1 MAPTAMRRLLLLAAA
16 CAVANGHG
24 GHGRHA
30 HDHADHHDHAGH
42 DHAGHDH
49 AGEDA
54 HGDLHEHHEVINLTA
69 RTWDTLVSNDAHVW
83 AVKFHS
89 GMCGSCA
96 AFAPAFE
103 SARAAVDGL
112 HWAAVSID
120 EQENIALAKKL
131 GVLQEG
137 IPNVKLINAAELP
150 LPIVSGDTPPAETL
164 VAKLKETL
172 QNAGASKDAEGYYKS
187 HGRSEL

>member
-1 MAPTAMRRLLLLAAA
+1 MAMPSAWRRLLLVAAA
-16 CAVANGHG
+16 CAVAHGHG
-24 GHGRHA
+24 AHGRHA
-30 HDHADHHDHAGH
+30 HDHAGH

-49 AGEDA
+49 DHDEDE
-54 HGDLHEHHEVINLTA
+54 HGDLHEHHEVIDVTA
-69 RTWDTLVSNDAHVW
+69 RSWDTLVSNDAHVW

-96 AFAPAFE
+96 AFAPTFE

-120 EQENIALAKKL
+120 DKENIALAKKL

-137 IPNVKLINAAELP
+137 IPNVKLFNAAELP
-150 LPIVSGDTPPAETL
+150 LPIVTGDTPPTETL

-172 QNAGASKDAEGYYKS
+172 QNAGASKDAAGYYKS
-187 HGRSEL
+187 HGRAEL